1 MTHSPTVSIIMPVY
15 NAAGTLAAS
24 IESVLN
30 QTHKNWELII
40 IDDGSSDRSASIAKS
55 CARKHAAIRYL
66 SLIHI

>member
-40 IDDGSSDRSASIAKS
+40 IDDG
-55 CARKHAAIRYL
+55 L